1 MSNLSLVLSST
12 NLTMTTREIAELA
25 GKEHKHVLTDT
36 RNMFESLEIDSAGFT
51 AQYKDSTGRTLPVFL
66 LDKDLTLTLVAG
78 YNVKMR
84 HTIIKRWQ
92 ELEAHSKELQTY
104 GMIVPKTYGEALV
117 ALGNN
122 QILIEQQTK
131 QLELAKPK
139 VTYFD
144 DYVNTDNL
152 KTVTMT
158 GKEMG
163 VSSQKLGKWFR
174 TKGYAFKDKEK
185 GIIWTQPFINKGYGV
200 MKQFS
205 RKDGGYSGTQAYLT
219 PNGEVFVKANYEPV
233 Q

>member
-92 ELEAHSKELQTY
+92 
-104 GMIVPKTYGEALV
+104 
-117 ALGNN
+117 
-122 QILIEQQTK
+122 
-131 QLELAKPK
+131 
-139 VTYFD
+139 D
-144 DYVNTDNL
+144 L
-152 KTVTMT
+152 KLRV
-158 GKEMG
+158 KSCKHMG
-163 VSSQKLGKWFR
+163 
-174 TKGYAFKDKEK
+174 
-185 GIIWTQPFINKGYGV
+185 
-200 MKQFS
+200 
-205 RKDGGYSGTQAYLT
+205 
-219 PNGEVFVKANYEPV
+219 
-233 Q
+233 